1 MMRLLITQQN
11 NSKDPDSF
19 KICTGLQLF
28 RVNAGQYPLP
38 ANKVSISS
46 LKTASLST
54 NNGDWTWNLSAAVS
68 EKKKLEAGVY
78 ILVAST
84 FEPNYL
90 ADFQVNF
97 YT

>member
-1 MMRLLITQQN
+1 M
-11 NSKDPDSF
+11 
-19 KICTGLQLF
+19 
-28 RVNAGQYPLP
+28 GQYPLS
-38 ANKVSISS
+38 ANKVQISS
-46 LKTASLST
+46 LKTAQLST

-97 YT
+97 YTSGACQMMKYDHSD